1 MSNDS
6 APRMCLSA
14 EKHDE
19 RVLDVVLHYFGC
31 LRASEHQEFFANLP
45 QRSKRR
51 VVEEKLRIRR
61 LISYFEARPKT
72 EGGESLKELKASVA
86 TWRAF
91 HQRRDP
97 GQSQAWPLA
106 DRMDDSVDFDVKA
119 SMIYFK
125 KFRPYTVP
133 EIDNVFPNQK
143 LSVRDLLSDNAK
155 KNPLMQPCDDDT
167 VRYFHFPANNMV
179 WIEEAIARYYHEQ
192 RPPNENTMSQFR
204 PQEKS
209 KTEMLLSPEFWE
221 GQQQGDKHSEVHARS
236 MRPLCET
243 ISIDTLSTE
252 SAPKNLVLFM
262 PYLHWETDRGRTKS
276 AEVIKEI
283 SKMRFSSL
291 GEVVEQVTA
300 NENVRSGQPQVPNQ
314 DTLHFLP
321 SSYNTTKA
329 PLADRRQ
336 ALGKLLRNAARL
348 FEAMDSHMDEKLML
362 EYLHANPPLQP
373 RRTLDQSYYGALK
386 STQARDRDQVVYRA
400 TTPTPHVCMKR
411 TTSDKCPDCHKDIK
425 KVPRLVM
432 VDQLWMWILDEKTII
447 TSFPRRWGKNRADP
461 SAVHKSLRTRLK
473 TARHDEIRSAFDLA
487 LIVVDQCSRVF
498 FDRAKT
504 IGRHPNLIDIFA
516 DAIRGVTY
524 KQTAA
529 FDQFLTYTQLA
540 AKEYNSREKAKT
552 SATQNTLLN
561 INPEGNL
568 LKEVKDILDELHI
581 LTRLKIQQQIV
592 AESFVKHIRHS
603 LLPKITISHLS
614 QPSTDFQ
621 LGIPEDNIIL
631 GSGRSRDRRRVE
643 QDNAKWTL
651 SRAEN
656 LLDGIKGR
664 IRELTTL
671 EEAAK
676 GTSAALKDLLTL
688 KQQQSGIFEARE
700 AVKQATETLK
710 QGRSIMLFTVVTI
723 IFLPLSF
730 ISSIFGMNTKEFNDG
745 LMNLR
750 EQFSYMFPISIAIIC
765 TSFIMAFS
773 SSEFLSSFSTLMWAI
788 ISYPAHVTTTWIL
801 TKTGLFTLSR
811 ELAARANALQDR
823 DRKATTL
830 MKANVMRERYEQK
843 ARQAM
848 ENDMSIEMVENRNR
862 LSVPLDVERGDS
874 RGSQARLYYS
884 PRV

>member
-1 MSNDS
+1 MPNNP

-14 EKHDE
+14 EKHDD

-31 LRASEHQEFFANLP
+31 LKASEHQEFFANLP
-45 QRSKRR
+45 QKSRNR
-51 VVEEKLRIRR
+51 VVEEKLRVRK
-61 LISYFEARPKT
+61 LVSHLEARPKS
-72 EGGESLKELKASVA
+72 EGGEALQNLRSSLSA
-86 TWRAF
+86 WRSLR
-91 HQRRDP
+91 QRRAP
-97 GQSQAWPLA
+97 EQSQAWPLD
-106 DRMDDSVDFDVKA
+106 DRIDDSVDFDIKA

-125 KFRPYTVP
+125 NSRPYTVP
-133 EIDNVFPNQK
+133 EFDNVFPNQK
-143 LSVRDLLSDNAK
+143 ISVKDLLSDDTEN
-155 KNPLMQPCDDDT
+155 NPLMQPCENDT
-167 VRYFHFPANNMV
+167 IRYFHFPANNMV

-192 RPPNENTMSQFR
+192 RPATDDSMSQFR
-204 PQEKS
+204 PEDKS
-209 KTEMLLSPEFWE
+209 KTEMLLSPEFWK
-221 GQQQGDKHSEVHARS
+221 GQKQGDKHSEVHARS

-243 ISIDTLSTE
+243 ISTDSLSTE
-252 SAPKNLVLFM
+252 SASQNLVLFM

-276 AEVIKEI
+276 AEVIKAI
-283 SKMRFSSL
+283 SKLRFSTL

-300 NENVRSGQPQVPNQ
+300 NENTRHGQTNEHSLEIPP
-314 DTLHFLP
+314 
-321 SSYNTTKA
+321 SYNTTKA

-348 FEAMDSHMDEKLML
+348 SEEMDSHLDEKLL
-362 EYLHANPPLQP
+362 FEYLHADPPLQP

-400 TTPTPHVCMKR
+400 TTPAPHACMKR
-411 TTSDKCPDCHKDIK
+411 NPGDKCPDCQQDIK
-425 KVPRLVM
+425 KVPRLIM
-432 VDQLWMWILDEKTII
+432 VDQLWMWILDDKTII

-473 TARHDEIRSAFDLA
+473 TARKDEIRSAFDLA

-498 FDRAKT
+498 FDRTKT
-504 IGRHPNLIDIFA
+504 IGRHPNLVDIFA

-540 AKEYNSREKAKT
+540 AKEYNSRDRIKT

-592 AESFVKHIRHS
+592 AESFIKHIRHS
-603 LLPKITISHLS
+603 LLPKLASPHYESSASH
-614 QPSTDFQ
+614 DFQ
-621 LGIPEDNIIL
+621 LGISDDNLLL
-631 GSGRSRDRRRVE
+631 GSGRSRDKRRAE

-651 SRAEN
+651 NRADN
-656 LLDGIKGR
+656 LLEGIKSR

-750 EQFSYMFPISIAIIC
+750 EQFYYMFPISIAIIC

-788 ISYPAHVTTTWIL
+788 LSYPAHVTTTWIL

-811 ELAARANALQDR
+811 ELASRANALQDR

-848 ENDMSIEMVENRNR
+848 ESDMSVEMVENRNR
-862 LSVPLDVERGDS
+862 LSVPFDVERGDS
-874 RGSQARLYYS
+874 SGSETRLYYS